1 MHKSPV
7 LRNYPINNAPEG
19 VKIVTYDYMIQILKI
34 LKLIYNNGRQ
44 VTYYAF
50 IARDRCFLTQA
61 ICSNLLS
68 T

>member
-34 LKLIYNNGRQ
+34 LNIDL
-44 VTYYAF
+44 
-50 IARDRCFLTQA
+50 
-61 ICSNLLS
+61 
-68 T
+68 